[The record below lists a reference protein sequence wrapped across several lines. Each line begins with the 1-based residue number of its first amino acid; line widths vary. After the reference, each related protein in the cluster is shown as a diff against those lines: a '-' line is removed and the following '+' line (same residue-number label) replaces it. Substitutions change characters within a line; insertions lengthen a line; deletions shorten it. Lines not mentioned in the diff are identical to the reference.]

1 MDTDF
6 EDDWQHWVQMVNK
19 TTGAD
24 WQDLSH
30 LTEDG
35 ISIKPIYP
43 LEAVAA
49 HAVFTNPGWQMAQFV
64 ADDAAPQV
72 LNKSILD
79 ELEASVSMIMLPLAV
94 TSQMT
99 ADHMAE
105 ILDGVYTDAC
115 QFGHPHGGDV
125 ITYANIWADY
135 ACGAEYSGHDSNDLA
150 VHLGADPV
158 ADIMLDLCGQDT
170 AKDRAKALAA
180 WGVERQ
186 SDLSSC
192 RCFAASGDVYHRYGL
207 TDGQE
212 LGLSLASLIWQL
224 RLWEQAGYSLAEA
237 LPKSVMRIAVTS
249 DLYSA
254 LAKTRGARMLLR
266 HLCSVI
272 GVDKSKTANLMPSLH
287 VFTSDRMMTRIEP
300 MNNVLRHVT
309 ASLGAALGGAEI
321 MTTLPHD
328 WLTGSTDMSRRL
340 ARNIQLIMRDEAR
353 LDQVADPAHGAP
365 SLEAISQAIA
375 EKAWQVFQDIE
386 ARGGAMAAVTSG
398 MVRDWAAAASAS
410 RQARMDD
417 RDQAMLGINH
427 HPQQASEMLPPL
439 LIENGMMRGGMA
451 RPAQPWEDLRQTA
464 AAKDMRCLILD
475 HGDSDK
481 AHISRWLDDMRMAGI
496 QAAHVSVA
504 DAETAEAQILAAK
517 PHLLIADP
525 AAQSML
531 SGHSQDIGALA
542 VIPLDAKG
550 VTRRQGIMAVIERM
564 AG

>member
-1 MDTDF
+1 METDF
-6 EDDWQHWVQMVNK
+6 EHAWQHWAQMVNK

-30 LTEDG
+30 ITEDG

-43 LEAVAA
+43 HDAVSA
-49 HAVFTNPGWQMAQFV
+49 HAVFTTPGWQMAQFV
-64 ADDAAPQV
+64 ADDATPQV

-79 ELEASVSMIMLPLAV
+79 ELESSVSMIMLPLAV

-99 ADHMAE
+99 ADHMTQ

-125 ITYANIWADY
+125 ITYAKIWADY
-135 ACGAEYSGHDSNDLA
+135 ACGAEYRGHDSNDLV
-150 VHLGADPV
+150 VHLGADPM

-170 AKDRAKALAA
+170 AEDRAKALAA
-180 WGVERQ
+180 WYVERQ
-186 SDLSSC
+186 SNLSSFC
-192 RCFAASGDVYHRYGL
+192 CFAASGDAYHRYGL

-212 LGLSLASLIWQL
+212 LGLCLASLIWQL

-254 LAKTRGARMLLR
+254 LTKTRGARMLLR

-272 GVDKSKTANLMPSLH
+272 GLDENKTANLMPSLH
-287 VFTSDRMMTRIEP
+287 VFTSDRMMSRIEP

-328 WLTGSTDMSRRL
+328 WLTGSTEMSRRL

-375 EKAWQVFQDIE
+375 KKAWQISQDIE
-386 ARGGAMAAVTSG
+386 ASGGAMAAVTSG
-398 MVRDWAAAASAS
+398 MVGDWAAAANTT
-410 RQARMDD
+410 RQTKMDD
-417 RDQAMLGINH
+417 RDEAMLGINH
-427 HPQQASEMLPPL
+427 HPQQAPNMLPSL
-439 LIENGMMRGGMA
+439 LNENGMMRGGLA
-451 RPAQPWEDLRQTA
+451 RPALPWEELRLA
-464 AAKDMRCLILD
+464 AADKDLRCLILD

-481 AHISRWLDDMRMAGI
+481 AHIARWLDEMRMAGI
-496 QAAHVSVA
+496 QAAHVSIA
-504 DAETAEAQILAAK
+504 DAESAEAQILAAK
-517 PHLLIADP
+517 PHLLIADKVTQTKLSEHNQDT
-525 AAQSML
+525 AAVAM
-531 SGHSQDIGALA
+531 
-542 VIPLDAKG
+542 IPLDAKG
-550 VTRRQGIMAVIERM
+550 MIRRQRIMAVIERL